1 MPGPVKAALSK
12 LLPRQGKL
20 LLNSNSSA
28 AQESLQALLAGHDQ
42 GLHRRVSRSDSEI
55 RQVFQGPIATK
66 RQLVREQQ
74 DARETEEEA
83 SSDANRFTSL
93 ITCVLIANCRDK
105 ATCLA
110 GLSDG
115 TIGIL
120 PMKAEMGSGSAGQVL
135 PLVRHTAGVV
145 AMALDET
152 EQHLFS
158 ASSDKA
164 IMVFDLRRQMIQCE
178 VSAPSPPTHMI
189 HCQDM
194 ACSAMR
200 HSLFV
205 ALLVLLT
212 ASATVVEVESSLPVD
227 ECADL
232 SDELSGCALSA
243 LQLKTQKHL
252 SDSDLPGSFSV
263 ALSTEDGKGHVTG
276 GEQAKHQQPKPKE
289 PQHPASQNRQPQ
301 LLDVSRRSAAACC
314 QCASGEVGFS
324 ASGGCSFCQGDVRRT
339 ENAPQS
345 CHLSLIDAAARTQC
359 AQQCGRQFRRKS
371 WYPEGLN
378 F

>member
-1 MPGPVKAALSK
+1 
-12 LLPRQGKL
+12 
-20 LLNSNSSA
+20 
-28 AQESLQALLAGHDQ
+28 
-42 GLHRRVSRSDSEI
+42 
-55 RQVFQGPIATK
+55 
-66 RQLVREQQ
+66 
-74 DARETEEEA
+74 
-83 SSDANRFTSL
+83 
-93 ITCVLIANCRDK
+93 
-105 ATCLA
+105 
-110 GLSDG
+110 
-115 TIGIL
+115 
-120 PMKAEMGSGSAGQVL
+120 MGSGSAGQVL

-164 IMVFDLRRQMIQCE
+164 ELSSQLAVARAYITEHPAIPAII
-178 VSAPSPPTHMI
+178 SACTTGTT
-189 HCQDM
+189 QK
-194 ACSAMR
+194 AMR